1 MAYIEREDLITEL
14 NNMAS
19 DLIKDNSIQCNIA
32 AGTVVEIK
40 DNIVAKQ
47 PTADVVEVRH
57 GKWIM
62 RGGRFRCS
70 ECDGKALMQ
79 DVGGTGGFSHEFEQV
94 KSDICP
100 HCGAKMDGKDGE

>member
-1 MAYIEREDLITEL
+1 MEYIEREKAIDEIDKWLDSVGYVTVGKGLTSYGELIGCLEDTP
-14 NNMAS
+14 A
-19 DLIKDNSIQCNIA
+19 
-32 AGTVVEIK
+32 
-40 DNIVAKQ
+40 
-47 PTADVVEVRH
+47 ADVVEVRH
-57 GKWIM
+57 GEWVM